1 MRSLFEISL
10 FFFPV
15 GENFTKKSLLR
26 AASACAHHRRER
38 TIMITGAVSSSHRAI
53 TRSVF
58 ARAVVVSGSLKRSKS
73 SSLTTVSSSMPY
85 LSLDVPERKLP
96 ARVEHLDIRA
106 DSPIQLSKA
115 LHREVKDVTENYFQE
130 LIDFGSVYI
139 SDELEENFRLERN
152 AVKNKMQRVTSDVV
166 LPPNSRH
173 YVRAHVHPRRFP
185 VATDVQTRWNERVV
199 KETEDFLVVWK
210 PAGLP
215 VTASVDNAKENVLR
229 CVSSLSSP
237 KKDEAKN
244 LFPTHR
250 LDVTTSGVVIVAKTS
265 NAAKIFSKILRD
277 GHVEKRYLVLTK
289 KPPTLGVMLHEF
301 EPSERMV
308 GEGARMVKMTSMG
321 MDLLKDDL
329 NVYLKNKMK
338 IPSNV
343 AMLRVEKSEP
353 VEFDG
358 EKFYEST
365 VELITGR
372 THQIR
377 AQFSKENLALVNDCL
392 YANSIDEDDAPPP
405 RVPEPEEKI
414 GLHAWSL
421 KINADTSLG
430 PNGVEF
436 RAENEDI
443 WWR

>member
-1 MRSLFEISL
+1 
-10 FFFPV
+10 
-15 GENFTKKSLLR
+15 
-26 AASACAHHRRER
+26 
-38 TIMITGAVSSSHRAI
+38 MITGAVSSSHRAI

-106 DSPIQLSKA
+106 DSPIQPSKA

-237 KKDEAKN
+237 KGENEAKN

-265 NAAKIFSKILRD
+265 NAAKVFSKILRD

-289 KPPTLGVMLHEF
+289 KPPTLGVMLHEY

-308 GEGARMVKMTSMG
+308 GEGARMVKMKSMG